1 MRRSDRDAIRVGV
14 VIAAVGLAAAVL
26 YFTGWGAIAR
36 NVGVLAWRGNSM
48 TALAKRTPFTPP
60 SGGVAEDRLVTYLAV
75 CERIKPFG
83 DRIDAWETAHRAP
96 GRRTAFKV
104 GAAGL
109 VGAYLSEFSL
119 ALQQQQMGPAEFAW
133 IEDRMRQAGTAAAAA
148 PESDR
153 VLFAKYQDRLAAT
166 ALGPQARDI
175 ALGFRQ

>member
-1 MRRSDRDAIRVGV
+1 MRRSDREAIRVGV
-14 VIAAVGLAAAVL
+14 VIATIGLAAAVL

-60 SGGVAEDRLVTYLAV
+60 ARGVAEDRLVAYLAV

-83 DRIDAWETAHRAP
+83 DRIDAWETAHRVP
-96 GRRTAFKV
+96 GRRTAFKA

-109 VGAYLSEFSL
+109 VGAYLREFSL
-119 ALQQQQMGPAEFAW
+119 TLQQQQMGPAEFAW
-133 IEDRMRQAGTAAAAA
+133 IEDRKKQAATAAAA
-148 PESDR
+148 ESDR
-153 VLFAKYQDRLAAT
+153 VLFAKYRDRLAAA
-166 ALGPQARDI
+166 ALGPHARDI

>member
-1 MRRSDRDAIRVGV
+1 MRRSNRDTIRVGV
-14 VIAAVGLAAAVL
+14 VIAAVGLSAAVL

-48 TALAKRTPFTPP
+48 TTLAKRTPFTPP
-60 SGGVAEDRLVTYLAV
+60 AGGVAEDRLVAYLAV

-83 DRIDAWETAHRAP
+83 DRVDAWETAHRVP
-96 GRRTAFKV
+96 GRRTAFKA

-109 VGAYLSEFSL
+109 VGAYLREFSL

-133 IEDRMRQAGTAAAAA
+133 IEDRMRQARTAAA

-153 VLFAKYQDRLAAT
+153 VLFAKHQGRLAAT
-166 ALGPQARDI
+166 ALGPHARDI